1 MFNLPNRRL
10 RLARFMDFYEI
21 CLRLDSDFEGVLL
34 FFMFEK
40 KDSTFLSIIIFWWMN
55 ICQTW
60 EDSRFG
66 R

>member
-34 FFMFEK
+34 FFMFEEK
-40 KDSTFLSIIIFWWMN
+40 IQLF
-55 ICQTW
+55 
-60 EDSRFG
+60 
-66 R
+66 